1 MIEKSTP
8 APQKKRSPIFWV
20 PTAYFAMGLP
30 FVVLNM
36 VAVLMYK
43 GLGVSD
49 AKIAF
54 WTSLIMLPWTLKPF
68 WSPLLEM
75 YRTKKFFV
83 VLTQMVSGV
92 TFGLIA
98 LALHLPSFFAVT
110 IALFA
115 VIAFSGATHD
125 VACDGVYMDE
135 LDAQE
140 QAKYIG
146 WQGAF
151 YNVAKIVGTGLLV
164 YLAGT
169 LKDNY
174 GGAAEDAALYAWT
187 VIMLIIGAVMFCLGL
202 YHTRILPSGR
212 KGHTVTSLR
221 ESMNELWVVIRD
233 FFTKK
238 HIIYY
243 ICFIILYRFAEG
255 FVMKIV
261 PLFLKAGRDIGG
273 MGLTEQQIGIFYG
286 TFGAAAFVIGSLLGG
301 YYISARGLKKTLFSL
316 CCVFNLPF
324 VAYTLLAVF
333 QPESEVL
340 IGGAIVME
348 YFGYGFGFV
357 GLTLFMMQQVAPGP
371 HQMAHYAF
379 ASGIMNLGVMLPG
392 MMSGF
397 VSDALGY
404 KMFFILVLFATIP
417 AFLIT
422 WFVPFTYDDSKK

>member
-1 MIEKSTP
+1 MKTD
-8 APQKKRSPIFWV
+8 KKRNPITWV

-49 AKIAF
+49 ARIAF
-54 WTSLIMLPWTLKPF
+54 WTSLIMLPWTLKPL

-92 TFGLIA
+92 TFGLVA

-110 IALFA
+110 IALLGI
-115 VIAFSGATHD
+115 IAFSGATHD
-125 VACDGVYMDE
+125 VACDGVYMEE
-135 LDAQE
+135 LDAKQ
-140 QAKYIG
+140 QAQYIG

-151 YNVAKIVGTGLLV
+151 YNVAKIVGTGVLV

-169 LKDNY
+169 LKDHY
-174 GGAAEDAALYAWT
+174 DGASEDAVLYSWT
-187 VIMLIIGAVMFCLGL
+187 VIMLILGAVMFCLGL
-202 YHTRILPSGR
+202 YHTRMLPSGQHAR
-212 KGHTVTSLR
+212 KVGSFS
-221 ESMNELWVVIRD
+221 ESMNELWGVIRN

-238 HIIYY
+238 HIFYY

-273 MGLTEQQIGIFYG
+273 LELTEQQIGIYYG
-286 TFGAAAFVIGSLLGG
+286 TFGAAAFVLGSILGG

-324 VAYTLLAVF
+324 VAYTLLAIF
-333 QPESEVL
+333 QPDSAPL
-340 IGGAIVME
+340 IAGAIILE

-392 MMSGF
+392 MLSGY

-404 KMFFILVLFATIP
+404 KMFFVFVLVATIP

-422 WFVPFTYDDSKK
+422 WFVPFTHEDKKK

>member
-1 MIEKSTP
+1 
-8 APQKKRSPIFWV
+8 
-20 PTAYFAMGLP
+20 MGLP

-54 WTSLIMLPWTLKPF
+54 WTSLIMLPWTLKPL

-98 LALHLPSFFAVT
+98 LSLHLPSFFAIT

-115 VIAFSGATHD
+115 IVAFSGATHD

-135 LDAQE
+135 LNAQE

-151 YNVAKIVGTGLLV
+151 YNVAKIIGTGLLV
-164 YLAGT
+164 YLAGF
-169 LKDNY
+169 LKDEY
-174 GGAAEDAALYAWT
+174 EGPAEDAVLYSWT
-187 VIMLIIGAVMFCLGL
+187 VIMIVLGGVMFALGL
-202 YHTRILPSGR
+202 YHTRMLPSG
-212 KGHTVTSLR
+212 KHAHSVTSFSQ
-221 ESMNELWVVIRD
+221 SMAELWNVIRN

-238 HIIYY
+238 HIVYY

-261 PLFLKAGRDIGG
+261 PLFLKAGRDVGG
-273 MGLTEQQIGIFYG
+273 LGLTEQEIGIYYG
-286 TFGAAAFVIGSLLGG
+286 TFGAAAFVLGSLLGG
-301 YYISARGLKKTLFSL
+301 YYISARGLKKD
-316 CCVFNLPF
+316 F
-324 VAYTLLAVF
+324 VL
-333 QPESEVL
+333 
-340 IGGAIVME
+340 
-348 YFGYGFGFV
+348 
-357 GLTLFMMQQVAPGP
+357 
-371 HQMAHYAF
+371 
-379 ASGIMNLGVMLPG
+379 
-392 MMSGF
+392 
-397 VSDALGY
+397 
-404 KMFFILVLFATIP
+404 LVLCIQSAFYGLHAACHFPTAECASYRRSHCAGVFRIWLRLCGAYLVHDATGGCRPSSDGALCFCIGYHEP
-417 AFLIT
+417 GCHVAR
-422 WFVPFTYDDSKK
+422 YDVRICQRLAGL

>member
-1 MIEKSTP
+1 MKTTETPTP
-8 APQKKRSPIFWV
+8 ARRRSPIFWV
-20 PTAYFAMGLP
+20 PTAYFGMGLP

-54 WTSLIMLPWTLKPF
+54 WTSLIMLPWTLKPL

-98 LALHLPSFFAVT
+98 LSLHLPSFFAIT

-115 VIAFSGATHD
+115 IVAFSGATHD

-135 LDAQE
+135 LNAQE

-151 YNVAKIVGTGLLV
+151 YNVAKIIGTGLLV
-164 YLAGT
+164 YLAGF
-169 LKDNY
+169 LKDEY
-174 GGAAEDAALYAWT
+174 EGPAEDAVLYSWT
-187 VIMLIIGAVMFCLGL
+187 VIMIVLGGVMFALGL
-202 YHTRILPSGR
+202 YHTRMLPSG
-212 KGHTVTSLR
+212 KHAHSVTSFSQ
-221 ESMNELWVVIRD
+221 SMAELWNVIRN

-238 HIIYY
+238 HIVYY

-261 PLFLKAGRDIGG
+261 PLFLKAGRDVGG
-273 MGLTEQQIGIFYG
+273 LGLTEQEIGIYYG
-286 TFGAAAFVIGSLLGG
+286 TFRTRFIAGRILYFRTWIEKDFVL
-301 YYISARGLKKTLFSL
+301 
-316 CCVFNLPF
+316 
-324 VAYTLLAVF
+324 
-333 QPESEVL
+333 
-340 IGGAIVME
+340 
-348 YFGYGFGFV
+348 
-357 GLTLFMMQQVAPGP
+357 
-371 HQMAHYAF
+371 
-379 ASGIMNLGVMLPG
+379 
-392 MMSGF
+392 
-397 VSDALGY
+397 
-404 KMFFILVLFATIP
+404 LVLCIQSAFYGLHAACHFPTAECASYRRSHCAGVFRIWLRLCGTYLVHDATGGCRPSSDGALCFCIGYHEP
-417 AFLIT
+417 GCHVAR
-422 WFVPFTYDDSKK
+422 YDVRICQRLAGL